1 MKAFGPVP
9 SRRLGR
15 SLGIN
20 NIPPKVCTYSCVYCQ
35 IGRTRKKEINR
46 VSFYRPEEIMRE
58 VEEKIERTLKTGESV
73 DCLTIVPDGEPTLDV
88 NIGRMIEL
96 LRPLGIKI
104 AVITNASLIWR
115 EDVRNELKKADW
127 VSLKVDSVKEEIWH
141 RINRPHKT
149 LQLSRILDGILNFS
163 GNYRGELTTETML
176 VKDLNDSEGHVEKIA
191 DFLFRVKP
199 SKAYLSVPVRPPA
212 EKWVRPPGEE
222 VINRAYQIFS
232 AKICCAECLTGHEDS
247 AFTVTGN
254 IEEDILSIT
263 AVHPMPE
270 DALRDCLLKAAADW
284 NIIENLIDKKEIV
297 KVPYQGKNFYVR
309 SIHGLSRI

>member
-1 MKAFGPVP
+1 M
-9 SRRLGR
+9 
-15 SLGIN
+15 
-20 NIPPKVCTYSCVYCQ
+20 
-35 IGRTRKKEINR
+35 
-46 VSFYRPEEIMRE
+46 
-58 VEEKIERTLKTGESV
+58 
-73 DCLTIVPDGEPTLDV
+73 
-88 NIGRMIEL
+88 
-96 LRPLGIKI
+96 
-104 AVITNASLIWR
+104 
-115 EDVRNELKKADW
+115 
-127 VSLKVDSVKEEIWH
+127 
-141 RINRPHKT
+141 
-149 LQLSRILDGILNFS
+149 
-163 GNYRGELTTETML
+163 
-176 VKDLNDSEGHVEKIA
+176 
-191 DFLFRVKP
+191 
-199 SKAYLSVPVRPPA
+199 RPPA